1 MTSISRL
8 LLVFYLCSVG
18 AAAQEDLFR
27 YPPDIPDAR
36 VEVYKTIGETKLN
49 LYIFNPPN
57 NTPPASRPA
66 IVFFFGGGWRIGS
79 PSHFAMQCRRLASF
93 GMVAIAVDYRVV
105 SRNNSTVADSVR
117 DAKSAIRYV
126 RQNAARLGIDPQR
139 IAAGGGSSGGHLA
152 AVTGII
158 PGLDEPA
165 ENQEISSRANAL
177 VLFNPVL
184 VLAPTPGEENFTQ
197 FLSAFAQRR
206 PELGVDSA
214 SLSPWHHVSKGD
226 PPTIIFHGKADTG
239 VPYATAEAFTR
250 KMQAYGN
257 RCELVGFDGQNHGFF
272 NYSPSGNK
280 YYDETLR
287 QTEQFLASLGYLKI
301 E

>member
-8 LLVFYLCSVG
+8 LLVFYLCSLG
-18 AAAQEDLFR
+18 AAAQEGPFR

-36 VEVYKTIGETKLN
+36 VEVYKTIGDTKLN

-57 NTPPASRPA
+57 NTPPASRAA
-66 IVFFFGGGWRIGS
+66 IVFFFGGGWNYGS
-79 PSHFAMQCRRLASF
+79 PTQFATQCRRLASL
-93 GMVAIAVDYRVV
+93 GMVAITADYRVL

-139 IAAGGGSSGGHLA
+139 IAAGGGSAGGHLA

-165 ENQEISSRANAL
+165 ENHQISSRPDVL

-184 VLAPTPGEENFTQ
+184 VLAPTPDEEQFTQ
-197 FLSAFAQRR
+197 VLSALAQR
-206 PELGVDSA
+206 PEFKGVDSA
-214 SLSPWHHVSKGD
+214 SVSPQHHVSKGD
-226 PPTIIFHGKADTG
+226 PPTIIFHGRADTT

-250 KMQAYGN
+250 KMQGLGN

-287 QTEQFLASLGYLKI
+287 RTEEFLASLGYLKS